1 MNSLKRGDIWLVR
14 LDPGPDGMAQPCVVL
29 SPPEIHDFLDVVTLA
44 PLDPHA
50 APAGFHPAIEIF
62 GTPTRIVLEQ
72 ISSVAKR
79 RLISRQGAVGPK
91 ALAEALSVCRAM
103 FAD

>member
-1 MNSLKRGDIWLVR
+1 MTAKRGDIWLIR
-14 LDPGPDGMAQPCVVL
+14 PEGPDGVAQPCVIL
-29 SPPEIHDFLDVVTLA
+29 SPPEIHDFLDVVTVA

-50 APAGFHPAIEIF
+50 APASFRPAIDIF
-62 GTPTRIVLEQ
+62 GTPSRIVLEQ
-72 ISSVAKR
+72 IGSVAKR
-79 RLISRQGAVGPK
+79 RLISRQGAISSK